1 MTSQAHVR
9 RASAADLDALVE
21 LEHHAF
27 TTDRVS
33 RAQYRRH
40 VAGTTAAVLVAEIE
54 ARIVGS
60 AVVFFRRGSDGA
72 RLYSV
77 AVSDRVRGQGIGDV
91 LVDAAELAARHHGCR
106 RIFLEVRHSNASA
119 IRLYERRGYRRI
131 GAIPGFYED
140 GEDAWRYQKDL

>member
-9 RASAADLDALVE
+9 RARATDLDALVE

-27 TTDRVS
+27 TTDRLS

-40 VAGTTAAVLVAEIE
+40 IAATTAAVFVAEND
-54 ARIVGS
+54 ACIVGS
-60 AVVFFRRGSDGA
+60 AVVFFRRGSDSA

-77 AVSDRVRGQGIGDV
+77 AVSDRARGQGIGDI
-91 LVDAAELAARHHGCR
+91 LVEAAERAARRRGCR
-106 RIFLEVRHSNASA
+106 HVFLEVRHGNAGA

-131 GAIPGFYED
+131 AAIAEFYED
-140 GEDAWRYQKDL
+140 GEDAWRYRKDL

>member
-1 MTSQAHVR
+1 MTSQTHVR
-9 RASAADLDALVE
+9 SARAADLDALVE
-21 LEHHAF
+21 LEHHTF
-27 TTDRVS
+27 TTDRLS

-40 VAGTTAAVLVAEIE
+40 IAGKTAAVLVAEHD
-54 ARIVGS
+54 ARLIGS

-77 AVSDRVRGQGIGDV
+77 AVSDRARGQGVGDV
-91 LVDAAELAARHHGCR
+91 LVDAAELAARHRGSH
-106 RIFLEVRHSNASA
+106 RIFLEVRRSNAGA
-119 IRLYERRGYRRI
+119 IRLYERRGYHRI

>member
-9 RASAADLDALVE
+9 TARASDLDALVE

-27 TTDRVS
+27 TTDRLS
-33 RAQYRRH
+33 REQYRRH
-40 VAGTTAAVLVAEIE
+40 IAGNTSIILVAENGGQM
-54 ARIVGS
+54 VGS
-60 AVVFFRRGSDGA
+60 AAVFFRRNSDAA

-77 AVSDRVRGQGIGDV
+77 AVSDRARGQGIGG
-91 LVDAAELAARHHGCR
+91 LLIDAAEHAARHRGSR
-106 RIFLEVRHSNASA
+106 RILLEVRHGNAGA
-119 IRLYERRGYRRI
+119 IRLYERRGYRRV

>member
-1 MTSQAHVR
+1 MNTFHVR
-9 RASAADLDALVE
+9 SARASDLDALVE
-21 LEHHAF
+21 LEHHTFA
-27 TTDRVS
+27 TDRVS

-40 VAGTTAAVLVAEIE
+40 IAGTTAAVLVAEHD
-54 ARIVGS
+54 ARMVGS
-60 AVVFFRRGSDGA
+60 AIVFFRRGSDGA

-77 AVSDRVRGQGIGDV
+77 AVSDRARGQGIGDI
-91 LVDAAELAARHHGCR
+91 LVGAAEETARR
-106 RIFLEVRHSNASA
+106 RGSGRLFLEVRHNNAGA

>member
-1 MTSQAHVR
+1 MTA
-9 RASAADLDALVE
+9 RARIRSARAADLDALVE
-21 LEHHAF
+21 LEHQTF

-40 VAGTTAAVLVAEIE
+40 IAGTTAAVLVAEHD
-54 ARIVGS
+54 ARMVAS

-77 AVSDRVRGQGIGDV
+77 AVSDRARGQGIGDI
-91 LVDAAELAARHHGCR
+91 LVGAAEQAARHRGSR
-106 RIFLEVRHSNASA
+106 RIYLEVRHGNTGA

-131 GAIPGFYED
+131 GAIPEFYED

>member
-1 MTSQAHVR
+1 MTTQVHVR
-9 RASAADLDALVE
+9 SARAADLDALVE
-21 LEHHAF
+21 LEHHTF

-40 VAGTTAAVLVAEIE
+40 IAGATAAVLVAENDS
-54 ARIVGS
+54 RVLGS

-77 AVSDRVRGQGIGDV
+77 AVSDRARGQGIGDI
-91 LVDAAELAARHHGCR
+91 LVAAAEQAARHRGSR
-106 RIFLEVRHSNASA
+106 RIYLEVRHSNAGA

-131 GAIPGFYED
+131 GVLPGFYED